1 MLILT
6 KAAAEVVKS
15 FTSNP
20 QVPDG
25 AGLRIASPAPG
36 TGDPESL
43 QVTATTG
50 PGENDQIIEKEGARV
65 YVEPQAAAFLDDKVL
80 DAQVDGQGKAH
91 FYLGEQGPGPL

>member
-6 KAAAEVVKS
+6 DAAAEVVKS

-25 AGLRIASPAPG
+25 AGLRIASSAPG
-36 TGDPESL
+36 SGSPESL
-43 QVTATTG
+43 QVTATTA
-50 PGENDQIIEKEGARV
+50 PGAGDQVIENDGARV
-65 YVEPQAAAFLDDKVL
+65 YVEQQAAAYLDDKVL

-91 FYLGEQGPGPL
+91 FYLGEQGPATL

>member
-6 KAAAEVVKS
+6 EAAAEVVKS

-25 AGLRIASPAPG
+25 AGLRIASATPG
-36 TGDPESL
+36 TENPEAL
-43 QVTATTG
+43 QVTATAA
-50 PGENDQIIEKEGARV
+50 PAENDQVIEAEGARV
-65 YVEPQAAAFLDDKVL
+65 YLEPEAAAYLDDKVL

-91 FYLGEQGPGPL
+91 FYLGEQGTEPA